1 MCSLVRGSM
10 ISTHS
15 TRLSDVDILLD
26 SFDSSLLRR
35 THSLYLCPA
44 RTQHC
49 PNCVR
54 VCIFLLAHSHAHT
67 DSLMQN
73 FLPVFFRIFLLSS
86 FLPLPCST
94 TFSSKKTLNAQNPFH
109 KLCATFS
116 PLARKPEMHAREK
129 VSHARTRTRAI
140 KTQNDRRRRG
150 TGERKNRQTKMR
162 ALTHTTRPY
171 ALLVGTEMKKNFV
184 FCCHCSSHSVLRA
197 GRVRQKVG

>member
-1 MCSLVRGSM
+1 M

-49 PNCVR
+49 PNRVR

-73 FLPVFFRIFLLSS
+73 FLPVFFESFFFPLFFPSLLNYFFLEKNSKRTKSLSQIVRYIF
-86 FLPLPCST
+86 T
-94 TFSSKKTLNAQNPFH
+94 AGTKTGNA
-109 KLCATFS
+109 
-116 PLARKPEMHAREK
+116 
-129 VSHARTRTRAI
+129 
-140 KTQNDRRRRG
+140 
-150 TGERKNRQTKMR
+150 
-162 ALTHTTRPY
+162 RP
-171 ALLVGTEMKKNFV
+171 
-184 FCCHCSSHSVLRA
+184 
-197 GRVRQKVG
+197 